1 MDWALDPG
9 AVLGIAV
16 AEGLYLRALGVLRG
30 RGVPVTRA
38 QVVLWHLG
46 ITLWVIGLLSPV
58 HTLGEELLSFHMAQH
73 LLIADLAAPLL
84 LAGARNPVLMFL
96 LPRDILVPLAR
107 RRRLRSAFRWIRQPL
122 VAIPVY
128 VLVLYGWHFTF
139 MFEAA
144 VRSPFVHALQ
154 HASFIGIGL
163 LVWWSVLEPKRRR
176 LRPELWKIG
185 HILGARM
192 LGMMLGMAFVF
203 LREPI
208 YTGVYGTG
216 ERRFGLSPVDDQQIA
231 GGLMITVDI
240 YLMVFALSFLFYR
253 AAQAS
258 AREEEAEQA
267 ERARLR
273 APLAG

>member
-1 MDWALDPG
+1 VSA
-9 AVLGIAV
+9 
-16 AEGLYLRALGVLRG
+16 
-30 RGVPVTRA
+30 TRA

-46 ITLWVIGLLSPV
+46 IALWIAGLLSPI

-96 LPRDILVPLAR
+96 LPRDVLVPLAR
-107 RRRLRSAFRWIRQPL
+107 MRRLRGAFRFLRRPL
-122 VAIPVY
+122 VAIPIY

-139 MFEAA
+139 MFESA

-185 HILGARM
+185 HILGARL

-208 YTGVYGTG
+208 YTDVYGTG
-216 ERRFGLSPVDDQQIA
+216 ERRFGLTPVDDQQIA

-240 YLMVFALSFLFYR
+240 YLMLFALSFLFYR

-258 AREEEAEQA
+258 AREEEAE
-267 ERARLR
+267 RATY
-273 APLAG
+273 AAS

>member
-16 AEGLYLRALGVLRG
+16 AEGLYLRALRVLRA
-30 RGVPVTRA
+30 RGVSVPRA

-96 LPRDILVPLAR
+96 LPKGVLVPLAR
-107 RRRLRSAFRWIRQPL
+107 MRRLRALFRTVRQPL
-122 VAIPVY
+122 VAIPIY

-144 VRSPFVHALQ
+144 VRHPTIHALQ
-154 HASFIGIGL
+154 HGSFIGIGL

-203 LREPI
+203 LRDPI

-216 ERRFGLSPVDDQQIA
+216 GRRFGLSPVDDQQIA
-231 GGLMITVDI
+231 GGLMITVDV

-258 AREEEAEQA
+258 AREEEE
-267 ERARLR
+267 ERERLGYARS
-273 APLAG
+273 

>member
-1 MDWALDPG
+1 MPWALDPG
-9 AVLGIAV
+9 AVLGIVV
-16 AEGLYLRALGVLRG
+16 AEALYLRALRTLR
-30 RGVPVTRA
+30 RRHVRATRA
-38 QVVLWHLG
+38 QVTFWHIGIALW
-46 ITLWVIGLLSPV
+46 IVGLLSPI
-58 HTLGEELLSFHMAQH
+58 HTLGEDLLSFHMAQH

-96 LPRDILVPLAR
+96 LPRDILVPLAH
-107 RRRLRSAFRWIRQPL
+107 RRRLRSAFRFIRQPL
-122 VAIPVY
+122 VAIPIY
-128 VLVLYGWHFTF
+128 VVVLYGWHFTAL
-139 MFEAA
+139 FESA
-144 VRSPFVHALQ
+144 VRHPLVHALQ

-203 LREPI
+203 IRDPI

-216 ERRFGLSPVDDQQIA
+216 ERRFGLSPLDDQQIA
-231 GGLMITVDI
+231 GGLMVTVDI

-258 AREEEAEQA
+258 AREEEAE
-267 ERARLR
+267 RASRVGLV
-273 APLAG
+273 GS

>member
-1 MDWALDPG
+1 MEWALDPG
-9 AVLGIAV
+9 AVLGIV
-16 AEGLYLRALGVLRG
+16 AAEALYLRALRVLHR
-30 RGVPVTRA
+30 RGVTVPRA

-46 ITLWVIGLLSPV
+46 IALWTAGLLSPI

-96 LPRDILVPLAR
+96 LPRDVLVPLAR
-107 RRRLRSAFRWIRQPL
+107 MRRLRGVFRTLRKPL

-128 VLVLYGWHFTF
+128 VGVLYGWHFTF
-139 MFEAA
+139 MFETA
-144 VRSPFVHALQ
+144 VESSLVHAIQ
-154 HASFIGIGL
+154 HGSFIGIGL

-192 LGMMLGMAFVF
+192 LGMLLGMAFVF
-203 LREPI
+203 LREPV
-208 YTGVYGTG
+208 YTGVYGEG

-231 GGLMITVDI
+231 GGLMLTVDV
-240 YLMVFALSFLFYR
+240 YLMLFALSFLFYR

-258 AREEEAEQA
+258 AREEES
-267 ERARLR
+267 ERAGGVARP
-273 APLAG
+273 AAG

>member
-9 AVLGIAV
+9 AVLGILA
-16 AEGLYLRALGVLRG
+16 AEGLYLRALRVLGR
-30 RGVPVTRA
+30 RGVSVPTV
-38 QVVLWHLG
+38 QVSLWHLG
-46 ITLWVIGLLSPV
+46 IVLWVAGLLSPI

-96 LPRDILVPLAR
+96 LPRDVLVPLAR
-107 RRRLRSAFRWIRQPL
+107 RRRLRALFRTMRKPL
-122 VAIPVY
+122 VAIPIY
-128 VLVLYGWHFTF
+128 VAVLYGWHFTV

-144 VRSPFVHALQ
+144 VQSELVHAIQ

-163 LVWWSVLEPKRRR
+163 LVWWSILEPKRRR
-176 LRPELWKIG
+176 LRPDLWKIG
-185 HILGARM
+185 HILGARL

-203 LREPI
+203 LREPV
-208 YTGVYGTG
+208 YTGVYGAG

-231 GGLMITVDI
+231 GGLMLTVDV
-240 YLMVFALSFLFYR
+240 YLMLFALSFLFYR

-258 AREEEAEQA
+258 AREEEAERTA
-267 ERARLR
+267 GVARP
-273 APLAG
+273 AAG

>member
-16 AEGLYLRALGVLRG
+16 AEGLYLRALRVLKARHVA
-30 RGVPVTRA
+30 VPRA
-38 QVVLWHLG
+38 QIALWHLG
-46 ITLWVIGLLSPV
+46 IALWVVGLLSPI
-58 HTLGEELLSFHMAQH
+58 HTLGEDLLSFHMAQH

-84 LAGARNPVLMFL
+84 LAGGRNPVLMFL
-96 LPRDILVPLAR
+96 LPRDILVTLAR
-107 RRRLRSAFRWIRQPL
+107 RRTLRRAFRFARQPL
-122 VAIPVY
+122 VAIPIY
-128 VLVLYGWHFTF
+128 VVVLYGWHFTAL
-139 MFEAA
+139 FEAA
-144 VRSPFVHALQ
+144 VRHPLIHALQ

-203 LREPI
+203 IRNPL
-208 YTGVYGTG
+208 YTGVYGSG
-216 ERRFGLSPVDDQQIA
+216 ERRFGLSAIDDQQIA
-231 GGLMITVDI
+231 GGLMVTVDI

-258 AREEEAEQA
+258 AREEEAE
-267 ERARLR
+267 RA
-273 APLAG
+273 AAA

>member
-9 AVLGIAV
+9 AVLGIAA
-16 AEGLYLRALGVLRG
+16 AEGLYLRALRVLRG
-30 RGVPVTRA
+30 RGVAVTRT
-38 QVVLWHLG
+38 QVLLWHLG
-46 ITLWVIGLLSPV
+46 ILLWTVGLLSPV

-96 LPRDILVPLAR
+96 LPRDVLVALAR
-107 RRRLRSAFRWIRQPL
+107 RRRLRAAFRSIRRPL
-122 VAIPVY
+122 VAIPIY

-144 VRSPFVHALQ
+144 VRSPAVHALQ
-154 HASFIGIGL
+154 HGSFIGIGL

-203 LREPI
+203 IRDPI
-208 YTGVYGTG
+208 YTGVYGSG
-216 ERRFGLSPVDDQQIA
+216 ERRFDLSPVDDQQIA

-258 AREEEAEQA
+258 AREEEAERAQMGMPRQA
-267 ERARLR
+267 AW
-273 APLAG
+273 